1 MAPPPAALAFSTT
14 AASVPPAPP
23 RGVAGLGSLLE
34 TLLAQALQETGF
46 PVAALNLVLHGM
58 QAAAARGQ
66 LPQDATGER
75 TQRAYAFCRCVGVGG
90 APLWVHDTL
99 EHAGLPAALTLRHGV
114 RAYAGVPLWVHGAL
128 VGTLAVVDAAP
139 RPLAEPARRALEAL
153 ALTAARR
160 LEMLAPRQG

>member
-1 MAPPPAALAFSTT
+1 MAAPLALSLKPPSAPPPPAA
-14 AASVPPAPP
+14 P
-23 RGVAGLGSLLE
+23 RGMAALGPLLE
-34 TLLAQALQETGF
+34 ALLAQALQETGF
-46 PVAALNLVLHGM
+46 PVAALNLSLHGV
-58 QAAAARGQ
+58 QASAARGA
-66 LPQDATGER
+66 LAEDATGER
-75 TQRAYAFCRCVGVGG
+75 TARAHAFCRCVGVG
-90 APLWVHDTL
+90 AAALWVHDTL